1 MNNYVKLASIDVGN
15 HIEKKGSL
23 SYLSWAWAV
32 DRLLREDPLANW
44 EYHEPKFYGDTV
56 MVSVTVTAFGK
67 PVTMQL
73 PVMDHRNNAVS
84 SPDARKI
91 SDAQM
96 RAIVKAI
103 ACHGLGL
110 YIYAGQDLPEDAE
123 PVKNPLDNLAKPAP
137 APAPAPKPE
146 PRPTGSYALHIPGKP
161 DQLYNSI
168 EEWQNGFEELGARIM
183 ASKLPPESKLEKL
196 DSLAHTN
203 KAMMQTLPATSRI
216 SHTASYAKRKADLGL
231 G

>member
-1 MNNYVKLASIDVGN
+1 MMNNYVKLASIDVGN

-32 DRLLREDPLANW
+32 DRLLREDPMANW
-44 EYHEPKFYGDTV
+44 EYHEPKYYGDTV

-73 PVMDHRNNAVS
+73 PVMDNRNNAVS
-84 SPDARKI
+84 NPDARKI

-110 YIYAGQDLPEDAE
+110 YIYAGQDLPAAED
-123 PVKNPLDNLAKPAP
+123 
-137 APAPAPKPE
+137 
-146 PRPTGSYALHIPGKP
+146 GKSAME
-161 DQLYNSI
+161 Q
-168 EEWQNGFEELGARIM
+168 FEE
-183 ASKLPPESKLEKL
+183 EF
-196 DSLAHTN
+196 
-203 KAMMQTLPATSRI
+203 LPALREAALGGKDLLHKTFKSIPSSELKALFWTR
-216 SHTASYAKRKADLGL
+216 HGEALKTAAEMAEVKA
-231 G
+231 

>member
-1 MNNYVKLASIDVGN
+1 M
-15 HIEKKGSL
+15 H
-23 SYLSWAWAV
+23 
-32 DRLLREDPLANW
+32 
-44 EYHEPKFYGDTV
+44 
-56 MVSVTVTAFGK
+56 
-67 PVTMQL
+67 L
-73 PVMDHRNNAVS
+73 PVMDYRNQAIGNPNSVDINKAM
-84 SPDARKI
+84 
-91 SDAQM
+91 M
-96 RAIVKAI
+96 RCLAKCI
-103 ACHGLGL
+103 ACFGIGL
-110 YIYAGQDLPEDAE
+110 YIYSGEDLPADAE
-123 PVKNPLDNLAKPAP
+123 PVKNPLESLTKPSAAP
-137 APAPAPKPE
+137 AAAPKPE
-146 PRPTGSYALHIPGKP
+146 PKPTGSYALHIPGKP